1 MRYRNLES
9 KFMNKQNMI
18 KNIISIAIIFVMT
31 CNFFFVIISLSND
44 ELKENSRYNKAVK
57 IEDAEQFKYCMET
70 NVGEA
75 FAYGTLKAVDAVTFP
90 ELKLE
95 EVKSS
100 KEEPFGDTQKE
111 QKEQEDIKFIYIKK
125 VEEKYTMH
133 MMPVTNTDADGRTYT
148 TMQQCWQWDTVDT
161 QEKMSS
167 QVSFLGVT
175 FDTDKIKMPKEIFQ
189 KTEYDD
195 SGNVRYNY
203 YGVRD
208 SLKGTLCTTL
218 CDSTIAD
225 DSPFYKG
232 MTIKETVD
240 MLKSD
245 TSYIFLL
252 GIIYTA
258 ATVFIVWIQR
268 DVMKK

>member
-1 MRYRNLES
+1 
-9 KFMNKQNMI
+9 MNRQNML
-18 KNIISIAIIFVMT
+18 KNIVSIAIIFAMT
-31 CNFFFVIISLSND
+31 CIFFVLTVGFSND
-44 ELKENSRYNKAVK
+44 KIKENSRYNKAVK
-57 IEDAEQFKYCMET
+57 IEDAEQFKYGMET
-70 NVGEA
+70 NVGET

-100 KEEPFGDTQKE
+100 KEEPFGDTKNE
-111 QKEQEDIKFIYIKK
+111 QKDIKFIYVKR

-133 MMPVTNTDADGRTYT
+133 TIPVTHTDANGRKYT
-148 TMQQCWQWDTVDT
+148 TMEQCWQWDTVDI

-195 SGNVRYNY
+195 SGNVRYTY

-218 CDSTIAD
+218 CDNTIAD

-245 TSYIFLL
+245 TSYFSIL
-252 GIIYTA
+252 GILCIGITF
-258 ATVFIVWIQR
+258 VIVDVQR
-268 DVMKK
+268 EMMEQDT

>member
-1 MRYRNLES
+1 
-9 KFMNKQNMI
+9 MNRQNML
-18 KNIISIAIIFVMT
+18 KNIVSIAIVFVMT
-31 CNFFFVIISLSND
+31 CIFFFVTVGLSND
-44 ELKENSRYNKAVK
+44 KIKENSRYNKAVK
-57 IEDAEQFKYCMET
+57 IEDAEQFKYGMET

-75 FAYGTLKAVDAVTFP
+75 FVYGTLKAVDAVTFP

-100 KEEPFGDTQKE
+100 KEELFGDIK
-111 QKEQEDIKFIYIKK
+111 KEQEDIKFIYIKR

-133 MMPVTNTDADGRTYT
+133 MMPVTNTDANGRTYT
-148 TMQQCWQWDTVDT
+148 IMQQCWQWDTVDT

-167 QVSFLGVT
+167 QVSFLGMT
-175 FDTDKIKMPKEIFQ
+175 FDTDKIKMPKEICQ

-195 SGNVRYNY
+195 SGNVRYTY

-218 CDSTIAD
+218 CDNTIAD

-232 MTIKETVD
+232 MTIKETVN

-245 TSYIFLL
+245 TSYFFILL
-252 GIIYTA
+252 GIIIAITF
-258 ATVFIVWIQR
+258 VLVKVQR
-268 DVMKK
+268 TMMKQDT

>member
-1 MRYRNLES
+1 
-9 KFMNKQNMI
+9 MNRQNML
-18 KNIISIAIIFVMT
+18 KNIVSIAIVFVMT
-31 CNFFFVIISLSND
+31 CIFFFVTIGLSND
-44 ELKENSRYNKAVK
+44 KIKENSRYNKAVK
-57 IEDAEQFKYCMET
+57 IEDAEQFKYGMET

-75 FAYGTLKAVDAVTFP
+75 FVYGTLKAVDAVTFP

-95 EVKSS
+95 EVKNF
-100 KEEPFGDTQKE
+100 KEEPFGDTK
-111 QKEQEDIKFIYIKK
+111 KEQEDIKFIYIKRVK
-125 VEEKYTMH
+125 EEYTLH
-133 MMPVTNTDADGRTYT
+133 MMPVTNTDVNGRTYT

-175 FDTDKIKMPKEIFQ
+175 FDTDKIKMPSAGWQTSAYKEICQ

-195 SGNVRYNY
+195 SGNVRYTY

-218 CDSTIAD
+218 CDNTIAN

-232 MTIKETVD
+232 MTINETVN

-245 TSYIFLL
+245 ISYIFLL
-252 GIIYTA
+252 GIICAA
-258 ATVFIVWIQR
+258 ATIFIVLLQR
-268 DVMKK
+268 DMMKDS

>member
-1 MRYRNLES
+1 
-9 KFMNKQNMI
+9 MNRQNML
-18 KNIISIAIIFVMT
+18 KNIVSIAIVFVMT
-31 CNFFFVIISLSND
+31 CIFFFVTVGLSND
-44 ELKENSRYNKAVK
+44 KIKENNRYNKAVI
-57 IEDAEQFKYCMET
+57 IEDAEQFKYGMET

-75 FAYGTLKAVDAVTFP
+75 FVYGTLKAVDAVTFP

-100 KEEPFGDTQKE
+100 KEEPFGDAK
-111 QKEQEDIKFIYIKK
+111 KEQEDIKFIYIKRVK
-125 VEEKYTMH
+125 EEYTLH
-133 MMPVTNTDADGRTYT
+133 MMPVTNTDANGRTYT

-175 FDTDKIKMPKEIFQ
+175 FDTNKIKMPKEIFQ

-195 SGNVRYNY
+195 SGNVRYTY

-218 CDSTIAD
+218 CDNTIAD

-232 MTIKETVD
+232 MTIKETVN

-245 TSYIFLL
+245 TSYFFILL
-252 GIIYTA
+252 GILIAITF
-258 ATVFIVWIQR
+258 VLVKVQR
-268 DVMKK
+268 TMMKQDT

>member
-1 MRYRNLES
+1 
-9 KFMNKQNMI
+9 MNKQNML
-18 KNIISIAIIFVMT
+18 KNIVSIAIIFVMT
-31 CNFFFVIISLSND
+31 CVFFFVTVGLSND
-44 ELKENSRYNKAVK
+44 KIKENSRYNKAVK
-57 IEDAEQFKYCMET
+57 IEDAEQFKYGMET
-70 NVGEA
+70 NAGEA
-75 FAYGTLKAVDAVTFP
+75 FAYGILKAVDAVAFP

-100 KEEPFGDTQKE
+100 KEEPFGDTK
-111 QKEQEDIKFIYIKK
+111 KEQEDIKFIYIKRVK
-125 VEEKYTMH
+125 EEYTLH
-133 MMPVTNTDADGRTYT
+133 MMPVINTDANGRTYT

-175 FDTDKIKMPKEIFQ
+175 FDTNKIKMPKEIFQ

-195 SGNVRYNY
+195 SGNVRYTY

-208 SLKGTLCTTL
+208 SLKGTLCTTF
-218 CDSTIAD
+218 CDNTIAD

-245 TSYIFLL
+245 ISYIFLL
-252 GIIYTA
+252 GIICAA
-258 ATVFIVWIQR
+258 ATIFIVWLQR
-268 DVMKK
+268 DMMKDN